1 LDIHKAYLTTPGIKK
16 DRSQIDI
23 LNKLLKLQ
31 SQLVSS
37 KNKASFI
44 QKYIQPTPLIKGI
57 YLWGDVGRGKTF
69 LMDLFFNTLNIKKKR
84 RVHFHRM
91 MNEVKNELAKIP
103 KTEDPM
109 KMLTKKISSNVDV
122 LCFDEFFIE
131 DIADAM
137 LMYKFLEGLFDQG
150 VTMIVTS
157 NSHPDNLYKN
167 GLQRE
172 RFVKA
177 IDLISANTEIINI
190 SKGIDFRLSNK
201 PSNLNFGSIHNEK
214 SNQLLTSYFKSIS
227 PMSNLENIQILIND
241 RYIKSILSAE
251 TIIWFDFKS
260 IFSTNR
266 SVMDYIEIAKQYQ
279 TVIIS
284 EIPVL
289 TENMENE
296 ARRFIALIDE
306 FYERNVKLI
315 YTSEISFEKL
325 YQGKKLVFE
334 YERTKSRL
342 SEMASQKYIELAHK
356 P

>member
-1 LDIHKAYLTTPGIKK
+1 MDIHKAYLTTPGIKK

-177 IDLISANTEIINI
+177 IDLI
-190 SKGIDFRLSNK
+190 LS
-201 PSNLNFGSIHNEK
+201 LIH
-214 SNQLLTSYFKSIS
+214 I
-227 PMSNLENIQILIND
+227 
-241 RYIKSILSAE
+241 
-251 TIIWFDFKS
+251 
-260 IFSTNR
+260 
-266 SVMDYIEIAKQYQ
+266 
-279 TVIIS
+279 
-284 EIPVL
+284 
-289 TENMENE
+289 
-296 ARRFIALIDE
+296 
-306 FYERNVKLI
+306 
-315 YTSEISFEKL
+315 
-325 YQGKKLVFE
+325 
-334 YERTKSRL
+334 
-342 SEMASQKYIELAHK
+342 
-356 P
+356 